1 MFDYLDNRGSVK
13 AFQPAIA
20 IGQRSLKQS
29 STIAH
34 SLRHAIE
41 AFAGNLQGARRHID
55 ADEFGEPW
63 LFQQQTKQLALAASQ
78 VEDALCT
85 TLAQHRRDRVES
97 LFVQRDAFLD

>member
-63 LFQQQTKQLALAASQ
+63 LLEQQSKQLALAASQ
-78 VEDALCT
+78 IEDAPGT
-85 TLAQHRRDRVES
+85 AVAQHGRDRDQA
-97 LFVQRDAFLD
+97 LLDE